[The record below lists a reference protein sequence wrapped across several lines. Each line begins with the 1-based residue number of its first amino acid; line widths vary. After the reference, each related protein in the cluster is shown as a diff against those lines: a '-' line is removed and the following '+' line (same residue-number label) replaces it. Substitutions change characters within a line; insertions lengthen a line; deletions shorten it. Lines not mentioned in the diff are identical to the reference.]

1 MTDSAEQSDTFRR
14 RVVTIVVIVAV
25 AALLIALVLRT
36 VGVLVLVFFSILI
49 AVMLRGLARWLRAR
63 TQLSDT
69 GAVVTVVAG
78 IVVLFALVI
87 LLLGPGVAA
96 QMDQL
101 IEQVP
106 QSLQQLNEWL
116 TQYEWG
122 RQLLAQAPTADDLN
136 DIVFGRDGDVF
147 AQVTGVFSTTLG
159 VLGNAFIVFLVGIFL
174 AFEPHLYI
182 ENALRLLPQN
192 RRERARQVFATLG
205 DTLARWLLGRFVSMA
220 LIGVLTTVGLIVL
233 GVPIALTLGLI
244 AGLLSFIPNF
254 GPILALIPAVLLALL
269 QSPAQALYVVV
280 LYLAVQAVDNYLVT
294 PYIERRTVSLP
305 PALTIVAQL
314 VFGIV
319 VGRLGLILAAPLLA
333 VIVVLVRMLY
343 VEDVLH
349 DYRPTPPAQALKPVQ
364 PELPVDDGK
373 RTTV

>member
-1 MTDSAEQSDTFRR
+1 MRDSAEQSDTFRR

-96 QMDQL
+96 QTDQL